1 MATFQLDIVT
11 PEKLVLSQAV
21 TMVTLPAVDGQIGLL
36 KDHAPI
42 ITALE
47 QGEVTL
53 YLEGG
58 APKVVTITG
67 GVVEMLKDKCVVLA
81 EQAEV

>member
-53 YLEGG
+53 YLESG

-67 GVVEMLKDKCVVLA
+67 GVVEMLNDKCVVLA